1 VSLVTVAALRLKVK
15 TGLSDA
21 NLQTIIDNEEAALVA
36 KFGAHGDGVTPVTE
50 LAQRVGPSVYL
61 GRRAVSVTT
70 VATYPGATPATLAT
84 TSYYTWPSQG
94 RIQLYPSGLLT
105 DTDVSNELITV
116 TYVPADDREVRKQV
130 ITELVRLALEQT
142 AMKSESI
149 AGEYSYQAP
158 EWEAT
163 RARQYRRLT
172 FFEV

>member
-70 VATYPGATPATLAT
+70 VTVATYPARGA
-84 TSYYTWPSQG
+84 
-94 RIQLYPSGLLT
+94 
-105 DTDVSNELITV
+105 SN
-116 TYVPADDREVRKQV
+116 
-130 ITELVRLALEQT
+130 
-142 AMKSESI
+142 S
-149 AGEYSYQAP
+149 
-158 EWEAT
+158 T
-163 RARQYRRLT
+163 RAGCSRIRMSQT
-172 FFEV
+172 NSSP